1 MQVQS
6 EFKITIID
14 NGLRVTFISDRSLS
28 YIVTRPEGN
37 QNLNPD
43 AELDMYVN
51 LDSKYAYLR
60 LYTSF

>member
-28 YIVTRPEGN
+28 YIVKRPEGN

-51 LDSKYAYLR
+51 LDSKYVYLR